1 MVTWPESAAKKR
13 NSDNSIR
20 SLLEDTLLEESTDF
34 GDNNNMAP
42 LKVSKQE
49 IADIARY
56 R

>member
-20 SLLEDTLLEESTDF
+20 SLVEDTLLEESTDF
-34 GDNNNMAP
+34 GDNNMAP